1 MRFYKPPSLPLPFR
15 LVSNKLRH
23 KVLEI
28 LDLNAE
34 PCALP
39 RTLPNSQFRQKVGYG
54 GSKTLFPTEPHNH
67 VPPRAGGGTRIE
79 NDNMD

>member
-1 MRFYKPPSLPLPFR
+1 MRFYKPPSLPLAFR

-23 KVLEI
+23 KVLVI
-28 LDLNAE
+28 LDLHAE
-34 PCALP
+34 PCALYWH
-39 RTLPNSQFRQKVGYG
+39 KVGYG
-54 GSKTLFPTEPHNH
+54 GLKTLCPTKPHNH